1 VTPDEVKRLAED
13 SFGKLP
19 PNPAIKPR
27 KRPMDPDQRAARRVE
42 LKDPRAGKASIQRYY
57 VTPSYLTAAPGEA
70 EALDILM
77 KIVGSGSTSRIYQKL
92 VAGDRIASSA
102 GGWYGGSSMDFGKIA
117 LYAVPA
123 DGSSLADVEKAIDAV
138 LQDIAQNGVTDA
150 ELERAK
156 KAYLAEYIYESDSQS
171 TLARRYGWGLVVGRT
186 VADIDAWPER
196 ISAVKL
202 EDVKAV
208 ARRYFDIRRSVT
220 GTLLPVAPDG
230 FAQTGAKAHPG
241 RS

>member
-1 VTPDEVKRLAED
+1 MPYRPVPGAKVALWIIGTAVENPPSPGTALNQLAGISIPEPHQIVIQPWD
-13 SFGKLP
+13 RGVLG
-19 PNPAIKPR
+19 AI
-27 KRPMDPDQRAARRVE
+27 
-42 LKDPRAGKASIQRYY
+42 
-57 VTPSYLTAAPGEA
+57 
-70 EALDILM
+70 
-77 KIVGSGSTSRIYQKL
+77 
-92 VAGDRIASSA
+92 
-102 GGWYGGSSMDFGKIA
+102 
-117 LYAVPA
+117 
-123 DGSSLADVEKAIDAV
+123 EKAIDAV
-138 LQDIAQNGVTDA
+138 LQDIAQNGVTEA